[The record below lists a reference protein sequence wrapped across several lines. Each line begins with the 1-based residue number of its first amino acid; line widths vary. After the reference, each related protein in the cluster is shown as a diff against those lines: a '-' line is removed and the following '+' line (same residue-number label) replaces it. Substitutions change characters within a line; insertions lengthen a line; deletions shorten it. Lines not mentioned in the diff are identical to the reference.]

1 MNIKQEDRSKLKEIV
16 NRYSEIHIEIT
27 KLEREMLSLVD
38 AKNQITSELTNLRE
52 TEISLINKIEEDT
65 GSEMTQA
72 ILTEIVNS

>member
-1 MNIKQEDRSKLKEIV
+1 MNIKNEDVIELKKIV
-16 NRYSEIHIEIT
+16 NRYSEIHIEIN
-27 KLEREMLSLVD
+27 KLEKEMLAIVD
-38 AKNQITSELTNLRE
+38 AKNEITSELTNLRE

>member
-1 MNIKQEDRSKLKEIV
+1 MNIKNEDVIELKKIV
-16 NRYSEIHIEIT
+16 NRYSEIHIEIN
-27 KLEREMLSLVD
+27 KLEKEMLLIVD
-38 AKNQITSELTNLRE
+38 AKNKITSELTNLRE

>member
-1 MNIKQEDRSKLKEIV
+1 
-16 NRYSEIHIEIT
+16 
-27 KLEREMLSLVD
+27 MLLIVD
-38 AKNQITSELTNLRE
+38 AKNKITSELTNLRE

>member
-16 NRYSEIHIEIT
+16 NRYSEIHIEIN
-27 KLEREMLSLVD
+27 KLEKEMLAIVD
-38 AKNQITSELTNLRE
+38 AKNEITSELTNLRE

-65 GSEMTQA
+65 GSEMTQD